1 MGIGVGYISKCRV
14 HPILFPRIHR
24 HGKIFIA
31 LSMILCNLSYTFGP
45 YYWSVMH
52 SCMVRLKLGGMSSV
66 EYPIKHFEQVSE
78 TIG

>member
-1 MGIGVGYISKCRV
+1 MGISVGYISKHRV
-14 HPILFPRIHR
+14 HLILFPRIHR

-45 YYWSVMH
+45 YYWSVM
-52 SCMVRLKLGGMSSV
+52 VRLTLGGMSSV